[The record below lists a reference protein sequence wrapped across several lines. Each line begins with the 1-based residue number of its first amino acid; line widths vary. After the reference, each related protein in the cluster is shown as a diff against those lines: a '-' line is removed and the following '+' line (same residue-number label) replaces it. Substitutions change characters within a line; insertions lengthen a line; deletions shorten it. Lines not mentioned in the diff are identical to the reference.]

1 MKQLDKML
9 TQAKKINRLKSVDPV
24 HIIEDNYC
32 YSCKGECKYI
42 DNEKMQ
48 IQDNVVIII
57 DNILDDVSQMDFSNV
72 PTETLIKIA
81 NMKEGE
87 DDGAKEEIKA

>member
-9 TQAKKINRLKSVDPV
+9 LQAKKINRKMNLKPV

-32 YSCKGECKYI
+32 YACKGECKYI
-42 DNEKMQ
+42 DNEKIQ
-48 IQDNVVIII
+48 IEDNVVIII
-57 DNILDDVSQMDFSNV
+57 DDIPADASQMDFSNI

-87 DDGAKEEIKA
+87 PDGEEEIKA